1 MSAVTK
7 PEPRSRFPTLWPPSS
22 KVDMVS

>member
-7 PEPRSRFPTLWPPSS
+7 PEPGSRFSTLWLPNI
-22 KVDMVS
+22 DMTS

>member
-7 PEPRSRFPTLWPPSS
+7 PEPENRFSTLWPPCIKIDMSS
-22 KVDMVS
+22 